1 MKVVAA
7 DSTRGWNLLQGPVRS
22 LLLVVIAAL
31 TLAAAGSAQP
41 GQPSAIWLVQA
52 HCVHTHEGPW
62 TANTGNGRFGGMQF
76 SAQTWMRMKGQF
88 VPAFTHPGDPAF
100 PFAVS
105 PHEQLHRAW
114 LLWLRDG
121 HSWRSWG
128 AVGTLCSQVA
138 SGNP

>member
-7 DSTRGWNLLQGPVRS
+7 DSTSRRNLLQGPVRS

-31 TLAAAGSAQP
+31 TLAGAGSAQP
-41 GQPSAIWLVQA
+41 GQPSAAWLVQA
-52 HCVHTHEGPW
+52 QCIHVHEGPW

-88 VPAFTHPGDPAF
+88 VPAFVHPGDPAF
-100 PFAVS
+100 PFAVP

-121 HSWRSWG
+121 RSWRSWG

-138 SGNP
+138 